1 MYLQIIHRD
10 LSARNILISPDLS
23 CKICDFGLSRDVE
36 GCDVYERSSKVFN
49 YTVKLVK
56 IENLQIRLCLHQQ
69 TNNNMNVNNEIHD
82 FRNHS

>member
-1 MYLQIIHRD
+1 M
-10 LSARNILISPDLS
+10 
-23 CKICDFGLSRDVE
+23 E